1 MSQRF
6 APLFPRPGICIMR
19 DGVICQRSAGPLKLD
34 EPIELVPGALEGLRL
49 LARLD
54 VPVIVLSC
62 HSAPGEASSAPAGEP
77 PVSVRDAHQR
87 LRSTLRSNG
96 ARVDGIRS
104 YPVATRDG
112 AQRERKALV
121 RLLQRAARLY
131 ALDLASSVLI
141 GDSWSDM
148 HAAVDA
154 GCQPVLVM
162 TGRGREQIA
171 LPQFAATRARAWYAA
186 DLAGAALTIDTY
198 FNGLRSTQTVA

>member
-6 APLFPRPGICIMR
+6 APHLPRPGICIVR
-19 DGVICQRSAGPLKLD
+19 DGVICQREAGPTRPDK
-34 EPIELVPGALEGLRL
+34 PIELVPGALEGLRL

-54 VPVIVLSC
+54 APVIVLSC
-62 HSAPGEASSAPAGEP
+62 HSAAAEAPLARTAEQPL
-77 PVSVRDAHQR
+77 SVRDVHQR

-104 YPVATRDG
+104 YPVTARDG
-112 AQRERKALV
+112 AQGERKALV

-148 HAAVDA
+148 HAAVDVD
-154 GCQPVLVM
+154 CQPVLVM

-171 LPQFAATRARAWYAA
+171 LPQFAAIRSRVWYGA
-186 DLAGAALTIDTY
+186 DLAGVALSIDAY
-198 FNGLRSTQTVA
+198 FDCLRSTQTVA